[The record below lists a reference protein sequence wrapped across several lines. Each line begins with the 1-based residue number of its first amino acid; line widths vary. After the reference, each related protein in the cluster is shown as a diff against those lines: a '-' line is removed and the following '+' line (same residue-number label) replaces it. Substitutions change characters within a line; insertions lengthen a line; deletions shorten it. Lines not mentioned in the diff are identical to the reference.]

1 MRAPVLLACL
11 LAFTATA
18 AAKKGKT
25 KKTPPPPPPALTAP
39 SEKLGEAMG
48 GKVAEMLV
56 AATKFEI
63 ARTSYTQGIRPAAD
77 KAIGS
82 DFQRESAWKELVKA
96 DVATFHSI
104 VYDEKAFRI
113 GANVSGCNFVP
124 DVVFQLSNST
134 LDTQQMLV
142 SFKCTQVMFF
152 TVKTGGRA
160 VPGMALD
167 FKPGRK
173 KMLELVKALLPQDS
187 ALQMIK

>member
-11 LAFTATA
+11 LVFSAEAGG
-18 AAKKGKT
+18 KKRHKA
-25 KKTPPPPPPALTAP
+25 PPPPPPVLAAP

-48 GKVAEMLV
+48 GKVAQMLI

-82 DFQRESAWKELVKA
+82 DFQRESEWKELPVAEVARFKA
-96 DVATFHSI
+96 L
-104 VYDEKAFRI
+104 VYDEKSFRLTAKI
-113 GANVSGCNFVP
+113 GGCNFEP
-124 DVVFQLSNST
+124 DVVFQLTSAS

-142 SFKCTQVMFF
+142 SFKCNQVLFF
-152 TVKTGGRA
+152 TVKTGGRS

-167 FKPGRK
+167 AKPSRK
-173 KMLELVKALLPQDS
+173 KMLELVKALLPQDADLR
-187 ALQMIK
+187 ALN

>member
-1 MRAPVLLACL
+1 MRAPVLLLCL
-11 LAFTATA
+11 LAFSA
-18 AAKKGKT
+18 AAAGKKPKT
-25 KKTPPPPPPALTAP
+25 KAPPPPPPALTAP

-63 ARTSYTQGIRPAAD
+63 ARTSYSQGIRPAAD

-82 DFQRESAWKELVKA
+82 DFQRESAWKELAKG
-96 DVATFHSI
+96 DVEKLHAI
-104 VYDEKAFRI
+104 VYDEKAFRL

-124 DVVFQLSNST
+124 DVVFQLTSSS

-142 SFKCTQVMFF
+142 SFKCTQVLFF

-160 VPGMALD
+160 IPGMALD
-167 FKPGRK
+167 FKPSRK

-187 ALQMIK
+187 ALQGLK